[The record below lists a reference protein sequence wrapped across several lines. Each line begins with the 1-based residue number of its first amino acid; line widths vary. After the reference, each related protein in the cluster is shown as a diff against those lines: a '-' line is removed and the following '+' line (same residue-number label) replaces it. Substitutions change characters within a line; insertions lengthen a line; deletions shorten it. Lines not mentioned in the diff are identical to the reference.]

1 MRNAEKVLEY
11 MHNSEYVIIANNRI
25 FDSNLVAFFRS
36 NFDGGDGEGKI
47 SLSTVCCCQR
57 EDIKVERA

>member
-11 MHNSEYVIIANNRI
+11 MHNAVYVIIANRI

-36 NFDGGDGEGKI
+36 NFEGVGGGEGII
-47 SLSTVCCCQR
+47 SLSIACCCQR
-57 EDIKVERA
+57 EDIKDR